1 MPQTSTMEKT
11 CDSNQNVCD
20 NIPHI
25 NSNTEKTL
33 CDEKQEDPSILVQKF
48 SAILPSNFLNLSPR
62 FVFSKSV
69 KVTYEMIVVRWRDW
83 FMRGQSGLLLMTSF
97 YFLVSLGPLGLF
109 ALTLTVQVKNKI
121 LFLFSKFSF

>member
-1 MPQTSTMEKT
+1 
-11 CDSNQNVCD
+11 
-20 NIPHI
+20 
-25 NSNTEKTL
+25 
-33 CDEKQEDPSILVQKF
+33 
-48 SAILPSNFLNLSPR
+48 
-62 FVFSKSV
+62 
-69 KVTYEMIVVRWRDW
+69 MIVVRWRDW

>member
-1 MPQTSTMEKT
+1 MEKT

-20 NIPHI
+20 NISHI

-69 KVTYEMIVVRWRDW
+69 KVTDEMIVVRWRDW

-109 ALTLTVQVKNKI
+109 ALTLTVQVENKI
-121 LFLFSKFSF
+121 LFSFSKFSF

>member
-20 NIPHI
+20 NISHI

-69 KVTYEMIVVRWRDW
+69 KVTDEMIVVRWRDW

-121 LFLFSKFSF
+121 